1 MSQRPCIYL
10 AGHVRSGDTRCGL
23 TDSES
28 VLVLGEGM
36 AQRGH
41 GGRRSKG
48 DRDQIITRPPRA
60 VGDAVRAAA
69 DNSGM
74 SISDY
79 IAKVLADLHGLPEL
93 APAAHLPVD
102 QGVLPIEKGGAR
114 LRQSA

>member
-1 MSQRPCIYL
+1 MSR
-10 AGHVRSGDTRCGL
+10 DTRRSL
-23 TDSES
+23 TESES
-28 VLVLGEGM
+28 VLVLGGRM

-69 DNSGM
+69 DDSGM

-79 IAKVLADLHGLPEL
+79 IAKVLADLHGIDRKS
-93 APAAHLPVD
+93 V
-102 QGVLPIEKGGAR
+102 V
-114 LRQSA
+114 